1 MLHSITIYWFF
12 SQGAVVHREDS
23 DRPGGREG
31 NHLDEEASHNAIL
44 SGRFDIGSLDKVT
57 PLYQRILSA
66 LIEDDSEELYHHN
79 EGKNLSLQSVSDDS
93 HCGSCNQIDIESR
106 EKDRMESEVE
116 STVDLWNQKVN
127 VLDRFSADKSA
138 ASSTVRNSSM
148 STSVYS
154 NEHSFGDD
162 EYSHS
167 DAAIASEIC
176 SDDLGQLPKK
186 ELNVSAFPYHDG
198 QYQSLSLDD
207 RLLLELRSI
216 DIQPEILVGSL
227 LSRQDPLNSF
237 PNVAHA
243 IEILLLPLTCE
254 HFPSNCFKF
263 GYFMQPDLADDMEV
277 INQDIAELRE
287 GLYQQVVISLV
298 VLNLLDHKFRN

>member
-1 MLHSITIYWFF
+1 M
-12 SQGAVVHREDS
+12 
-23 DRPGGREG
+23 
-31 NHLDEEASHNAIL
+31 DEEASQNAIL

-66 LIEDDSEELYHHN
+66 LIEDESEELYHHN

-116 STVDLWNQKVN
+116 SAMDLWNQKVN

-167 DAAIASEIC
+167 DAAIVSEIC
-176 SDDLGQLPKK
+176 SDDMGQLPKK
-186 ELNVSAFPYHDG
+186 EFNISAFPYHDG
-198 QYQSLSLDD
+198 PYQLMSLDD

-216 DIQPEILVGSL
+216 DIHPEILVGSL
-227 LSRQDPLNSF
+227 FNREDPLDSS
-237 PNVAHA
+237 PMLS
-243 IEILLLPLTCE
+243 ILWKSSSYPLYVNTS
-254 HFPSNCFKF
+254 PLVVSNLV
-263 GYFMQPDLADDMEV
+263 YLMQPDLADDVEV

-287 GLYQQVVISLV
+287 GLYQQVDNSLV
-298 VLNLLDHKFRN
+298 FLNLLDCKVRN